1 MAQADGVIQNDTGSN
16 VRADLN
22 NNFAALFSNSSGSS
36 APSTTYA
43 YMLWADTTDNEL
55 KLRNGANNGWITIG
69 SLTTANLALATTAS
83 PTFTGN
89 VTIPLGTVSL
99 PGLRF
104 SGDNDTGLY
113 STAANTVNVTAG
125 GTLSHSFTS
134 TYSTASVPLRV
145 PDGTEST
152 PSITNTGDENT
163 GLYFISADVIGITTG
178 GTERVRVNSNGL
190 WVFDQQAVRYYDSDS
205 SHYVAVRA
213 PSTVSSNV
221 TLTLPD
227 NNGDNGQYLKT
238 DGSGNLS
245 WGTVSTPAGVPTGS
259 VFCMANTTVPSG
271 YLKCNGAAVSRT
283 TYADLFAAI
292 GTTYGSGNGSTTFNV
307 PELRGEFIRGWDD
320 GRGVDSGRSIA
331 SSQGDATALPNNAF
345 TTSNPGNH
353 AHSYKNT
360 ASDNIAGVGDNRGYI
375 SDTGTGSSTGAAGS
389 HTHTI
394 GGGDAETRPRNVAMM
409 YVIKT

>member
-22 NNFAALFSNSSGSS
+22 NNFAALFSNNSGSS

-43 YMLWADTTDNEL
+43 YMTWADTNDDEL

-69 SLTTANLALATTAS
+69 SLTTANLGLATTAS

-113 STAANTVNVTAG
+113 RSAANTVNVAAG
-125 GTLSHSFTS
+125 GTLSHAFTS

-145 PDGTEST
+145 PDGTESA
-152 PSITNTGDENT
+152 PSITNTGDEDT
-163 GLYFISADVIGITTG
+163 GFYFTSGNNISITTG
-178 GTERVRVNSNGL
+178 GTERARVNSNGL
-190 WVFDQQAVRYYDSDS
+190 YVLDRKAVRYYDSDS

-213 PSTVSSNV
+213 PSTVSANV

-227 NNGDNGQYLKT
+227 SNGDADQFLKT

-245 WGTVSTPAGVPTGS
+245 FATPPTGAYVPTGS
-259 VFCMANTTVPSG
+259 VFCMAMTTAPSG
-271 YLKCNGAAVSRT
+271 YLECDGSAVSRT
-283 TYADLFAAI
+283 TYADLFDAI

-307 PELRGEFIRGWDD
+307 PELRGEFIRGWDN
-320 GRGVDSGRSIA
+320 GRGVDTDRAIA
-331 SSQGDATALPNNAF
+331 SSQAQSTQNLDGSVSTK
-345 TTSNPGNH
+345 TVYGGNIE
-353 AHSYKNT
+353 YQFQNT
-360 ASDNIAGVGDNRGYI
+360 DV
-375 SDTGTGSSTGAAGS
+375 DTDVT
-389 HTHTI
+389 
-394 GGGDAETRPRNVAMM
+394 ETRPRNVAMM